1 MHGPE
6 IARQQ
11 CEFERANQED
21 LSAFIKDQG
30 LADIVDLI
38 NYRSADCFMTE
49 ETWERGLASYQGFSK
64 VGGIVKDINILTAEE
79 AREVRSTVPAVRRC

>member
-11 CEFERANQED
+11 CEYERANQED
-21 LSAFIKDQG
+21 LSSFIKAQG
-30 LADIVDLI
+30 LADVVDLI
-38 NYRSADCFMTE
+38 DYRSADCYMTE

-64 VGGIVKDINILTAEE
+64 VGGNVKDINVLTADE
-79 AREVRSTVPAVRRC
+79 AREVRSTVPAMRRY